1 MGAFVFGDGSL
12 ASSIVDVVEL
22 NEKYS
27 GLSEIDGRELFTLI
41 PLAVITLIL
50 GVYPGPFLNM
60 IKETMSVLI
69 DQVVLIGNFAVIP

>member
-1 MGAFVFGDGSL
+1 M
-12 ASSIVDVVEL
+12 